1 MISEKQKQQAKFF
14 KSLHEKDNMFVIPNA
29 WSVGSAYIFEK
40 EGFQAVATSSAGI
53 AYNLGYPDGEDISF
67 DDLLYVVEK
76 MTSRLN
82 IPVSVD
88 FERGYSEDPKQV
100 KKNARELILK
110 GVVGFN
116 IEDGL
121 PNNIGGGTLSP
132 IEFQLEKIKA
142 LVELK
147 TELDI
152 DFVINARTCVYWLN
166 VEGDKLKI
174 AIERG
179 NAFKQAG
186 ADCIFVPGAINE
198 ETVKSLVNGINA
210 PVNIILNGIFN
221 DFNKLNSIGVKRL
234 SVGSGP
240 VRNVLD
246 RAINLAKDLK
256 NRDVSEILNCK
267 FTYKQANEYFT
278 K

>member
-1 MISEKQKQQAKFF
+1 MISEKQKQQANFF
-14 KSLHEKDNMFVIPNA
+14 KSLHQKGNMFVIPNA

-40 EGFQAVATSSAGI
+40 EGFEAVATSSAGI

-67 DDLLYVVEK
+67 EDLLYVVEK

-100 KKNARELILK
+100 KENAKQLLLK
-110 GVVGFN
+110 GAVGFN

-121 PNNIGGGTLSP
+121 PDGTLSS
-132 IEFQLEKIKA
+132 IDFQLEKIKA

-147 TELDI
+147 LELDI
-152 DFVINARTCVYWLN
+152 DFVINARTCAYWLN
-166 VEGDKLKI
+166 VDGDKLKI
-174 AIERG
+174 ATERG
-179 NAFKQAG
+179 NAFRQAG

-198 ETVKSLVNGINA
+198 ETVKNLVNGINA
-210 PVNIILNGIFN
+210 PLNIILNGIFN
-221 DFNKLNSIGVKRL
+221 DFRKLNSLGVKRL

-240 VRNVLD
+240 IRNVCE
-246 RAINLAKDLK
+246 RAINLAKDLYK
-256 NRDVSEILNCK
+256 GDVSEILNCK
-267 FTYKQANEYFT
+267 FSYKNANKYFT

>member
-1 MISEKQKQQAKFF
+1 MITEEQKQRTHLF
-14 KSLHEKDNMFVIPNA
+14 KTLHKKSGIFVIPNV
-29 WSVGSAYIFEK
+29 WSIGSAYIFEK

-76 MTSRLN
+76 MTSRLH

-88 FERGYSEDPKQV
+88 FERGYSENPKQV
-100 KKNARELILK
+100 KENAKRLLLA
-110 GVVGFN
+110 GAAGFN

-121 PNNIGGGTLSP
+121 PDSTLSP
-132 IEFQLEKIKA
+132 LDFQLEKIKV

-147 TELDI
+147 SELDI
-152 DFVINARTCVYWLN
+152 DFVINARTCAYWLN
-166 VEGDKLKI
+166 IEGDKLNI

-186 ADCIFVPGAINE
+186 ADCIFIPGAIDE
-198 ETVKSLVNGINA
+198 ETVRLLVKNINA
-210 PVNIILNGIFN
+210 PVNIILNNVFN
-221 DFNKLNSIGVKRL
+221 DLDKLNSIGVKRL

-240 VRNVLD
+240 VRNICE
-246 RAINLAKDLK
+246 RTISLAKDLYK
-256 NRDVSEILNCK
+256 GKVAEILNCN
-267 FTYKQANEYFT
+267 FTYKQANEYFVGR
-278 K
+278 KKM

>member
-14 KSLHEKDNMFVIPNA
+14 KSLHQKCNMFVIPNA

-40 EGFQAVATSSAGI
+40 EGFEAVATSSAGI

-67 DDLLYVVEK
+67 EDLLYVVEK
-76 MTSRLN
+76 ITSRLN

-100 KKNARELILK
+100 KENAKQLLLK
-110 GVVGFN
+110 GAVGFN

-121 PNNIGGGTLSP
+121 PYGTLSS
-132 IEFQLEKIKA
+132 IDFQLEKIKA

-147 TELDI
+147 LELDI
-152 DFVINARTCVYWLN
+152 DFVINARTCAYWLN
-166 VEGDKLKI
+166 VDGDKLKI
-174 AIERG
+174 ATERG
-179 NAFKQAG
+179 NAFRQAG
-186 ADCIFVPGAINE
+186 ADCVFVPGAINE
-198 ETVKSLVNGINA
+198 ETVKNLVNGINA
-210 PVNIILNGIFN
+210 PLNIILNGIFN
-221 DFNKLNSIGVKRL
+221 DFSKLSSLGVKRL

-240 VRNVLD
+240 IRNVCE
-246 RAINLAKDLK
+246 RAINIAKDLYK
-256 NRDVSEILNCK
+256 GDVSEILNCK
-267 FTYKQANEYFT
+267 FSYKNANKYFT

>member
-1 MISEKQKQQAKFF
+1 MISKAQKECAKFF
-14 KSLHEKDNMFVIPNA
+14 KSLHQQDKMFIIPNA
-29 WSVGSAYIFEK
+29 WSVGSAYVYEK

-67 DDLLYVVEK
+67 DDLVYVVEK
-76 MTSRLN
+76 MTSRLH

-100 KKNARELILK
+100 KENAKRLLLA
-110 GVVGFN
+110 GAVGFN

-121 PNNIGGGTLSP
+121 PDQTLSP
-132 IEFQLEKIKA
+132 LDFQLEKIKT

-152 DFVINARTCVYWLN
+152 DFVINARTCAYWLN
-166 VEGDKLKI
+166 IEGDKLNI

-179 NAFKQAG
+179 NAFKQVG
-186 ADCIFVPGAINE
+186 ADCIFIPGAIDE
-198 ETVKSLVNGINA
+198 ETVKLLVKSINA
-210 PVNIILNGIFN
+210 PINIILNGVFN
-221 DFNKLNSIGVKRL
+221 DLDRLNSIGVRRL

-240 VRNVLD
+240 VRNVCE
-246 RAINLAKDLK
+246 RTINLAKDLYK
-256 NRDVSEILNCK
+256 GNVSEILNCN
-267 FTYKQANEYFT
+267 FTYKQANEYFANS
-278 K
+278 KQI